1 MVQGAVDELLLEVLE
16 HLPQTVRGFKGEMK
30 ACSAVF
36 EPESIIPNKR
46 FDRLVFNW
54 HWWGMTSLQ
63 SDHSVR
69 LTQ

>member
-36 EPESIIPNKR
+36 EPESVIPSKR
-46 FDRLVFNW
+46 FDQLDDTKVGPLN
-54 HWWGMTSLQ
+54 
-63 SDHSVR
+63 
-69 LTQ
+69 